1 MTIQEQFE
9 KFYENIKLT
18 QAQREDAKRKYDG
31 VCGKLHSYYYSDTSY
46 DGNTR
51 FLIGSYGKKT
61 HIRPARDIDVIF
73 IMPPEKFSQYNDNNS
88 NCQSQLLQD
97 IKAILEE
104 KYPDTPIKA
113 FGKVVVLE
121 FSDPQHNVELLPA
134 WENENGTFT
143 IPNSENGGNWEVV
156 DPRAEAKRIK
166 DSDEQTGKTKIL
178 IRTIKKWSELCTAP
192 VKSYAIENKVLEFFS
207 INSASGEYATTVRD
221 FFSYFYN
228 STSDNNL
235 RSHLNTALNRAMKAC
250 DFESEQKLEEAT
262 DEWKKILGDDFPST
276 EVERGI
282 VATFHQIV
290 SKLQSLFPAT
300 TEEHLDRK
308 YGIATVI
315 NPIYSVEI
323 DVNINQSGWRK
334 NHWLLSEFQKRGYRI
349 QKRASLLFK
358 IISHNVP
365 EPYSVKWKVR
375 NFGNEARDLGG
386 LRGEITDDDGSE
398 TKKESTLYLGEHYVE
413 CYIIKGNQCVTV
425 GHVFIPIG

>member
-1 MTIQEQFE
+1 MAIQEQFE

-18 QAQREDAKRKYDG
+18 QAQRDDAKRKYDG
-31 VCGKLHSYYYSDTSY
+31 VCGKLHAYYYPDTTY
-46 DGNTR
+46 DGSTR

-97 IKAILEE
+97 IKSVLEE

-121 FSDPQHNVELLPA
+121 FANPQHNVELLPA

-143 IPNSENGGNWEVV
+143 IPNSENGGSWEIV
-156 DPRAEAKRIK
+156 DSRAEIRRIK
-166 DSDEQTGKTKIL
+166 DSDDQTGKTKVL
-178 IRTIKKWSELCTAP
+178 IRTVKKWSELCTAS

-207 INSASGEYATTVRD
+207 SNSTNSKYAITVRD

-228 STSDNNL
+228 STSDENL
-235 RSHLNTALNRAMKAC
+235 RSHLNTALNRAVKAC
-250 DFESEQKLEEAT
+250 TFESEQKLDKATEEW
-262 DEWKKILGDDFPST
+262 EKILGDDFPAFET
-276 EVERGI
+276 EKGI

-290 SKLQSLFPAT
+290 SKLQALFPAT

-308 YGIATVI
+308 YGIATVL
-315 NPIYSVEI
+315 NPVYSVEVA
-323 DVNINQSGWRK
+323 VNINQNGWRK

-349 QKRASLLFK
+349 QKSASLLFK

-375 NFGNEARDLGG
+375 NFGNEARNLGA
-386 LRGEITDDDGSE
+386 LRGEIADDDGSE

-413 CYIIKGNQCVTV
+413 CYIITGNQCVAM

>member
-1 MTIQEQFE
+1 MSIQEQFE

-31 VCGKLHSYYYSDTSY
+31 VCGKLHSYYYPDTTY

-73 IMPPEKFSQYNDNNS
+73 IMPPEKFSQYNDNSS

-97 IKAILEE
+97 IKATLEE

-143 IPNSENGGNWEVV
+143 IPNSENGGSWEIV
-156 DPRAEAKRIK
+156 DPRAEAERIK

-207 INSASGEYATTVRD
+207 INSPSGEYATTVRD

-228 STSDNNL
+228 SASDNNL
-235 RSHLNTALNRAMKAC
+235 RSHLNTALNRAIKAC

-262 DEWKKILGDDFPST
+262 DEWKKVLGDDFPSA
-276 EVERGI
+276 EMERGI

-290 SKLQSLFPAT
+290 SKLQVLFPAT

-308 YGIATVI
+308 YGIATVL

-323 DVNINQSGWRK
+323 DVNINQNGWRK
-334 NHWLLSEFQKRGYRI
+334 NHWLLSEFQNRGYRI
-349 QKRASLLFK
+349 QKSASLLFK

-375 NFGNEARDLGG
+375 NFGNEARNLGA
-386 LRGEITDDDGSE
+386 LRGEITDDNGSE

-413 CYIIKGNQCVTV
+413 CYIIKDNQCVTM

>member
-1 MTIQEQFE
+1 MVIQEQFE

-18 QAQREDAKRKYDG
+18 EAQREDAKRKYDG
-31 VCGKLHSYYYSDTSY
+31 VCSKLHSYYYPNTTY
-46 DGNTR
+46 DGTTR

-73 IMPPEKFSQYNDNNS
+73 IMPPEKFSQYDDNSS

-104 KYPDTPIKA
+104 KYPDTPISA

-121 FSDPQHNVELLPA
+121 FADPQHKVEVQPA
-134 WENENGTFT
+134 WENENGMFT
-143 IPNSENGGNWEVV
+143 IPNSENGGNWEIV
-156 DPRAEAKRIK
+156 DPRVEIKRIK
-166 DSDEQTGKTKIL
+166 ESDDQTGKTKAL
-178 IRTIKKWSELCTAP
+178 IRMIKKWSELCTAK

-207 INSASGEYATTVRD
+207 INNTNGEYATKVRD
-221 FFSYFYN
+221 FFAYFYN
-228 STSDNNL
+228 SVTDESL
-235 RSHLNTALNRAMKAC
+235 RSHLNTALNRARKAC
-250 DFESEQKLEEAT
+250 DFEDDQKIDNVTEE
-262 DEWKKILGDDFPST
+262 WRKIFGDDFPVA
-276 EVERGI
+276 EIEKGI

-290 SKLQSLFPAT
+290 SRLQSLFPAT

-308 YGIATVI
+308 YGITTVL
-315 NPIYSVEI
+315 NPAYSVTV
-323 DVNINQSGWRK
+323 DVNINQNGWRK
-334 NHWLLSEFQKRGYRI
+334 NHWLLSEFQKRDYRI

-375 NFGNEARDLGG
+375 NFGNEARDLGA

-413 CYIIKGNQCVTV
+413 CYVIRGNQCVAMAQ
-425 GHVFIPIG
+425 VFIPIK